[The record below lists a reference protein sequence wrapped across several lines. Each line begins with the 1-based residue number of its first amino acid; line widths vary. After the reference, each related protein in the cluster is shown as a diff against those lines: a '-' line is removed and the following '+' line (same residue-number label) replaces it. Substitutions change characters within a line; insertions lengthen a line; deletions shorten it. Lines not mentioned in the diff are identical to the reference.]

1 MIFDAAM
8 QSELDDRARNDVFRR
23 IVPKEQ
29 AMPFIMVDGRKLVNL
44 SSNDYLG
51 LGQDAD
57 LRDEFIASLQHEPCF
72 FSSSGSS
79 LLTGAHPQYLK
90 AQRAVEELFPG
101 KSCLFFNSGFAA
113 NSGCIAA
120 LGAIK
125 GTLVLADRLAHA
137 SIIDGM
143 TSGGKIRAMR
153 FPHNDMQALEQRISS
168 VEDEYAQI
176 LVVTEAVFSMDGDM
190 APLKELA
197 AIKKRHPK
205 VALYVDEAHS
215 FAVFGD
221 EGRGLCH
228 ERGVIED
235 VDFILC
241 TLGKGLGSEGA
252 FVLTSK
258 TARDYLVNCVRPLIF
273 STAIAPVAYAH
284 TAFMLRKMREAGSRR
299 ERLARIASHIREA
312 VTESGVP
319 NLSSSQIIPYLTHT
333 NEKAVAASAAFRERG
348 LYAMPIRHPTVP
360 LNQARLRISLS
371 AALSDE
377 QVETLREA
385 ILALRSGQ

>member
-8 QSELDDRARNDVFRR
+8 QTELDGRKANDVFRR

-29 AMPFIMVDGRKLVNL
+29 EMPFITVDGRKLVNL

-51 LGQDAD
+51 LGQDVA
-57 LRDEFIASLQHEPCF
+57 LRDEFIASLHQDPCF
-72 FSSSGSS
+72 FSSSGSP
-79 LLTGAHPQYLK
+79 LLTGAHPQYLR
-90 AQRAVEELFPG
+90 AQNAVEKLFPG

-125 GTLVLADRLAHA
+125 STLVLADRLAHA

-143 TSGGKIRAMR
+143 TAGGKIKSQR
-153 FPHNDMQALEQRISS
+153 FPHNDMEALERKISS
-168 VEDEYAQI
+168 IEEEYAQI

-215 FAVFGD
+215 FAVFGQ

-228 ERGVIED
+228 ECGVTDDI
-235 VDFILC
+235 DFILC

-258 TARDYLVNCVRPLIF
+258 LARDYLINCVRPLIF

-284 TAFMLRKMREAGSRR
+284 TAFMLGEMRKAQERR
-299 ERLARIASHIREA
+299 DRLVQISSYIREA
-312 VTESGVP
+312 VVASGVP
-319 NLSSSQIIPYLTHT
+319 NLSSSQIIPYLTYT
-333 NEKAVAASAAFRERG
+333 NEKAMAASAAFRGRG

-371 AALSDE
+371 AALSDA
-377 QVETLREA
+377 QVEVLHDA
-385 ILALRSGQ
+385 ILALGREQ